1 MPFPLNSIVQ
11 VLVGTLTLQAK
22 SDPRDRGNMF
32 SSVKTF
38 VIVVDRAGVD
48 SSVSILRNV
57 SVECRPEENKR

>member
-1 MPFPLNSIVQ
+1 MPFPLNSTVQ

-22 SDPRDRGNMF
+22 SDARDRGNMF

-48 SSVSILRNV
+48 FSVPILRNV

>member
-1 MPFPLNSIVQ
+1 MPFPLNSTVQ

-22 SDPRDRGNMF
+22 SDARDGGNMF

-38 VIVVDRAGVD
+38 VIVVDRVGVD
-48 SSVSILRNV
+48 SSVPILSNV

>member
-1 MPFPLNSIVQ
+1 MPFPLHCAVQ

-22 SDPRDRGNMF
+22 SDPRDSSNMF

-48 SSVSILRNV
+48 SSVPILTNV